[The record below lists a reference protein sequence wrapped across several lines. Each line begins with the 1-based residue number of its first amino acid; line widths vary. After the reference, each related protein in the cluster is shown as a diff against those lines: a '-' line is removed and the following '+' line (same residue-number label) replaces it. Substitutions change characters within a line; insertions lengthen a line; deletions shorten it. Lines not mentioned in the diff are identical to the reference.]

1 MTGLAFILVLI
12 SAFCHATWN
21 LLAKRARGGTTFV
34 WLFSTLAT
42 VIYFPVMLAVVILQ
56 RPHLNTLQLI
66 FIIGSAILH
75 VAYFLLLQQGYRI
88 GDLSLIYPLARGT
101 GPLLSTIAA
110 IVILGER
117 PSLLALIGVLSI
129 IGGVFVLVGGL
140 GQISKLSSRS
150 AILYAIFTGVFIAS
164 YTIWD
169 KYAVSTLLISP
180 ILFDWSSN
188 LTRSL
193 ILSPLALRQWD
204 TVREEWRLYRREA
217 IGVAVLS
224 SLAYIL
230 VLIALTFSP
239 VSHIAPMREM
249 SILIGTMMGTHLL
262 SEGNKSRRLLAAGVI
277 VLGVILLALT

>member
-1 MTGLAFILVLI
+1 MTSLAFVLVLI

-21 LLAKRARGGTTFV
+21 LLAKRAMGGTTFV
-34 WLFSTLAT
+34 WLFSALAT
-42 VIYFPVMLAVVILQ
+42 VIYFPVVLTVVILQ

-140 GQISKLSSRS
+140 SQISKLSSRS
-150 AILYAIFTGVFIAS
+150 AILYAIFTGIFIAS

-180 ILFDWSSN
+180 ILYDWSSN

-204 TVREEWRLYRREA
+204 KVREEWQLYRREA

-277 VLGVILLALT
+277 VLGVVLLALT